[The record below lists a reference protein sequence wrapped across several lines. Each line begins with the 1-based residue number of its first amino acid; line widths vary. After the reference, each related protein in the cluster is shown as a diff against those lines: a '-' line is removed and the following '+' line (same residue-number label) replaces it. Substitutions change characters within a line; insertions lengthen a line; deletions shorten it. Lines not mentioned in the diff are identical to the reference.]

1 MITPATLLNP
11 DAFLSPLAI
20 DDAVQ
25 RALAEDL
32 GRGGDVTSMAT
43 IPETTRAEAIMVARQ
58 AGVIAG
64 LPLAVTVFQKLSPDI
79 SINAHVRDGGVV
91 AAGTHVMTLSGP
103 ARAILTGERT
113 ALNFVGRLSGVAT
126 LTADYVRPT
135 AGTGMRIC
143 CTRKTTPGLR
153 ALEKYA
159 VRCGGG
165 FNHRFG
171 LDDAVLIKD
180 NHIAVAGGVRAV
192 LERARGQIG
201 HLVKIEIEV
210 DTLAQLR
217 EVLDTGLADVVLLDN
232 MDVATLTE
240 AVGMARGRVVLE
252 ASGGITL
259 DTIAG
264 IAATGVDYASAGALT
279 HSAPNFDVA
288 LDIAS

>member
-1 MITPATLLNP
+1 MITPASLLNP

-20 DDAVQ
+20 DEAVQ
-25 RALAEDL
+25 RALADDL

-43 IPETTRAEAIMVARQ
+43 IPETTHAAAIMVARQ
-58 AGVIAG
+58 SGVIAG
-64 LPLAVTVFQKLSPDI
+64 LPLAVAVFQKLSPDI
-79 SINAHVRDGGVV
+79 DIKAHVRDGAVV
-91 AAGTHVMTLSGP
+91 AAGAHVLTMSGP
-103 ARAILTGERT
+103 ARAVLTGERT

-135 AGTGMRIC
+135 AGTKMRIC

-171 LDDAVLIKD
+171 LDDAILIKD

-192 LERARGQIG
+192 LERARAHIG

-217 EVLDTGLADVVLLDN
+217 EVLDTGIADVVLLDN
-232 MDVATLTE
+232 MDIATLSE
-240 AVGMARGRVVLE
+240 AVSMARGRVVLE
-252 ASGGITL
+252 ASGGISL
-259 DTIAG
+259 NTIAG
-264 IAATGVDYASAGALT
+264 IASTGVDYASAGALT